1 MSVAAAVPQIDHAIA
16 DGPLVAISVV
26 MPIATRW
33 RQVGVASAASA
44 LGIQLEM
51 ETKGLLVWI
60 GSVEVE
66 VGRGCGSSELE
77 VRDGSI
83 EARRA
88 ANISCGTISGAV
100 MAARAVSTSTT
111 ASLRRTF
118 DWLTGPT
125 AGMSDMRDEGEAPT
139 GSGGVL
145 QMEERWETRVLSW
158 RERGLVG
165 RLNLAKQRQL
175 RWWKAIQTV
184 SGLHVCGLEQL
195 RGRLWITP
203 CRGDGLD
210 RGVRHTLGYL
220 Q

>member
-1 MSVAAAVPQIDHAIA
+1 MA

-33 RQVGVASAASA
+33 RQVEVASAASA

-66 VGRGCGSSELE
+66 VRRGCGSSELE
-77 VRDGSI
+77 GRDGSI

-125 AGMSDMRDEGEAPT
+125 AGMRDMRDEGEAPT
-139 GSGGVL
+139 GSGGDAADGGAVGDESSL
-145 QMEERWETRVLSW
+145 LARTRAGRTFELGEAEAAEVMEGYT
-158 RERGLVG
+158 
-165 RLNLAKQRQL
+165 N
-175 RWWKAIQTV
+175 
-184 SGLHVCGLEQL
+184 C
-195 RGRLWITP
+195 LWA
-203 CRGDGLD
+203 
-210 RGVRHTLGYL
+210 
-220 Q
+220 